1 MTGTF
6 SKCGCWFFLDRLFLR
21 HPRSMNL
28 WPSGCCKTEA
38 WFFFEVGH
46 WVGRLKSKNVCS
58 HWKVAWFSCQVV
70 HVLCASLLMSSH
82 HPFERKPWDPVLEIS
97 CGLSKFHTVLGADS
111 RVHCCYIG
119 KHPSPSQSDQQDGYI
134 LVNGIPSWICSVA
147 SWVGDGGGIFSI
159 INCHHTYT
167 YNIRMYIYI
176 YVLLFTYTYVP
187 FCDHFRCRPP
197 QKLAQDVYIAA
208 LEPLEMPSDARSF
221 VIQVLTTSG
230 PAPDALVVP
239 VVDESYDVPWLV
251 GGGHELG
258 EFLRWFLELQM
269 DSCSMMLCPSPR
281 QCGVANEEWCN

>member
-1 MTGTF
+1 M
-6 SKCGCWFFLDRLFLR
+6 
-21 HPRSMNL
+21 
-28 WPSGCCKTEA
+28 
-38 WFFFEVGH
+38 
-46 WVGRLKSKNVCS
+46 
-58 HWKVAWFSCQVV
+58 
-70 HVLCASLLMSSH
+70 
-82 HPFERKPWDPVLEIS
+82 
-97 CGLSKFHTVLGADS
+97 
-111 RVHCCYIG
+111 
-119 KHPSPSQSDQQDGYI
+119 
-134 LVNGIPSWICSVA
+134 
-147 SWVGDGGGIFSI
+147 GDGGGIFSI

-258 EFLRWFLELQM
+258 EFLR
-269 DSCSMMLCPSPR
+269 
-281 QCGVANEEWCN
+281 